1 MYTCGSP
8 QVCRWFRL
16 LKRGGVTKCKL
27 PLCRLQEVQ
36 KCKNAKCRMQE
47 KENLNSRIQKALLDG
62 SHKSPR
68 KIWVAGF
75 AWTKQKLSWYIPN
88 LTWVL
93 TNETIQ
99 QRCSELFIKRIN
111 YWFQKE
117 DFLPV
122 VFGTNNYVW
131 WEIFMTKK
139 MRVEE
144 GEKMTGKWRFHFGG
158 FFKCL
163 SPKMSLFLWSPQV
176 LLGQML
182 G

>member
-1 MYTCGSP
+1 MQIATM
-8 QVCRWFRL
+8 QVA
-16 LKRGGVTKCKL
+16 GGA
-27 PLCRLQEVQ
+27 EVQ
-36 KCKNAKCRMQE
+36 ECQMQNAR
-47 KENLNSRIQKALLDG
+47 KENLNSRIQKALLDV
-62 SHKSPR
+62 SHKSPM

-75 AWTKQKLSWYIPN
+75 SWTKQKMSWYISN

-93 TNETIQ
+93 TNEIVQ

-122 VFGTNNYVW
+122 VFGTNNYIW
-131 WEIFMTKK
+131 WEIFMTKEDEGWGGWENDRK
-139 MRVEE
+139 MKVSLR
-144 GEKMTGKWRFHFGG
+144 W

-163 SPKMSLFLWSPQV
+163 SPMMSLFLWSTQV
-176 LLGQML
+176 LLGQLL